1 MKFHRFAVPGLVL
14 CAILMA
20 GCGWSK
26 TYKPYWWDPG
36 YNREVWV
43 IPGGTMDYEATLT
56 SCVKGHWA
64 SDDLTFTIS
73 TSDGTVIFEKST
85 LREKDWKDS
94 LRANGKEK
102 GISFEI
108 RVKVPGEQKAGVDLT
123 GKLTGIVL
131 CPKDN
136 KLNNVGNLKGFT
148 EQEISV
154 DETWLIHVVTA
165 EEIRAMKW
173 EDIIT
178 TFIVIGAIAL
188 FLLLGSLAGKLK
200 TRYRI

>member
-1 MKFHRFAVPGLVL
+1 MKFHRFAVIGLVL

-26 TYKPYWWDPG
+26 TYKPTWWDPG
-36 YNREVWV
+36 YDREVWA
-43 IPGGTMDYEATLT
+43 IPGGTLKYEAYLT
-56 SCVKGHWA
+56 SCVKGRWA

-73 TSDGTVIFEKST
+73 TPDGTVIFEKPT
-85 LREKDWKDS
+85 LREKNWKDT

-102 GISFEI
+102 GIRFEI
-108 RVKVPGEQKAGVDLT
+108 SVKVPAEQKAGVDLT
-123 GKLTGIVL
+123 GKLTGTVL

-136 KLNNVGNLKGFT
+136 KLNSIGNLKGFT

-173 EDIIT
+173 DDIKQ

-200 TRYRI
+200 PRYRI